1 MKHIGSFALGAALLL
16 GLPALGQQS
25 GTSSLAVTDSSG
37 IPTVQAQMKLFT
49 SRLDLSNDQQ
59 TKLVPILEDLHDATA
74 RAVRDEA
81 RTAHERLLQVHTARL
96 AADRK
101 IRDILTDEQKS
112 KLDTI
117 EHEPHPERHG
127 PVDEALHAQQ

>member
-1 MKHIGSFALGAALLL
+1 MSVLLL

-25 GTSSLAVTDSSG
+25 GTSTVPVTDRSG
-37 IPTVQAQMKLFT
+37 IPTVQAQRKLFT

-59 TKLVPILEDLHDATA
+59 NKLLPILEELHDATA
-74 RAVRDEA
+74 RAVHDDSMPA
-81 RTAHERLLQVHTARL
+81 QDRLLQVHTARL

-112 KLDTI
+112 KLDAI
-117 EHEPHPERHG
+117 EHEPHPELHG
-127 PVDEALHAQQ
+127 TVDQALRAQE